1 MTNPPDTCPAC
12 GARLRRPLSNSSK
25 FYECG
30 VGYLTE
36 NPGGTGD
43 WFRLEDRKC
52 RNAFDT
58 AVQLRQENERLN
70 KQLMDLSVEYG
81 KLKSQFGSMDA
92 QPEETKE

>member
-1 MTNPPDTCPAC
+1 MNTPPATCPAC
-12 GARLRRPLSNSSK
+12 GAGLRQPLSNSSK

-36 NPGGTGD
+36 NPDGTGD
-43 WFRLEDRKC
+43 WFRLEDLKC

-58 AVQLRQENERLN
+58 AVQLRQENEWLN
-70 KQLMDLSVEYG
+70 KQLMELSVEYG
-81 KLKSQFGSMDA
+81 KLKSQFGSRDT